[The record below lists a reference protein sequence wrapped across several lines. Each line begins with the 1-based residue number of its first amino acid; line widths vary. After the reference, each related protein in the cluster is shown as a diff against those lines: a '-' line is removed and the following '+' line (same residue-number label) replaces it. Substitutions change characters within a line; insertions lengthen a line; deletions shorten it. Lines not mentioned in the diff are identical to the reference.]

1 MNLYLLFAIAL
12 GAITGTTEAPVARP
26 AFAVVAK
33 SGVRAERQAERVVAT
48 MLRCT
53 ASPRAAFAPWRTV
66 ARVDAPLTGAGTPRA
81 PSA

>member
-12 GAITGTTEAPVARP
+12 GAITGTTEAPVPRP

-33 SGVRAERQAERVVAT
+33 SVRAEVEDRHSCLSPAQGQASVPV
-48 MLRCT
+48 LHG
-53 ASPRAAFAPWRTV
+53 ASWRP
-66 ARVDAPLTGAGTPRA
+66 ARIDAPLTGAGTPRA